1 MGTILEV
8 IVRERLRSARLGV
21 AVASSIIL
29 GRKRGSGFW
38 KIVLL
43 VYLCQGL
50 HQGLLA
56 ILEQTVGFTSVRKA

>member
-1 MGTILEV
+1 MKMVEV

-29 GRKRGSGFW
+29 GRKRGAGFW
-38 KIVLL
+38 VVLLL

-56 ILEQTVGFTSVRKA
+56 ILEQTVGFPSVRKA